1 MQGETLVG
9 WWSTQREG
17 KYEPSFNPLP
27 PLLPLS
33 LAKATATEAQQKQ
46 HSWSACKKEKGD
58 TAA

>member
-1 MQGETLVG
+1 MRDGGVPIEI
-9 WWSTQREG
+9 

-33 LAKATATEAQQKQ
+33 LAKATATEAQQRQ